1 MLDYNVTVED
11 YFRRTTPSPAPE
23 PVCPA
28 PAPARRSS
36 LEFAGLLT
44 LSFLLG
50 VVITVMATMWIMNLR
65 KL

>member
-28 PAPARRSS
+28 PAPGRRSS